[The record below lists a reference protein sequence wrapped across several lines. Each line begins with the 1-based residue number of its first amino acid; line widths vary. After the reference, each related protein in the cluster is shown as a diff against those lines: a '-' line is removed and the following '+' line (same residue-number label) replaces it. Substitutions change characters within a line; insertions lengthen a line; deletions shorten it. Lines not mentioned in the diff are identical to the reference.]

1 MATKELRL
9 QYRRPPANVKQEHD
23 DDSDLEEPLLLGFKK
38 SDGRDTQIIHSGHFM
53 VSSPHIEHPPKKGY
67 DFDTVNK
74 QTCQT
79 YHFGKTSTSHLSI
92 DASLTKLFEC
102 MTLAYSGKL
111 VSPKWKNFKG
121 LKLLW
126 RDKIRLNNAIWRAW
140 YMQYVE
146 KRENPVCHFVTPLD
160 GTMGWEVN
168 RPAEA
173 IATEGKIWKRR
184 IEIVIREYH
193 KWRTYFKKRL
203 QKHKDDDLSSLLK
216 GPEEQF
222 SLFGEVFPDTLRVSF
237 CQDDEQAGRR
247 VSRKSRDSPVPMEMD
262 SLFDMDVLMSEFSDT
277 LFSTLASHQAVP
289 WPNPRE
295 IAHAGNADMIQP
307 GLIPLQPNLDFMDSF
322 EPLQDLFHSL
332 RQPVF
337 PFVSPTASS
346 VSSLPS
352 SSTQS
357 QAQLLSSMDLI
368 SSPGPLPTS
377 TPMVSQTSGLAGPPP
392 PPYASN
398 YMPLYSS
405 QLASTG
411 VSQLPQPS
419 VPQLQPH
426 DLPGNALGPLA
437 LPPLDS
443 APALDGSTSPSVI
456 THTATSAITPS
467 GGGGG
472 AISFGHGAAYCPPA
486 SKAPPP
492 PPPLPHP
499 QHRPRAQPLAQ
510 LPPAVSPLQH
520 PQTFAT
526 PRPIQPS
533 SSNKKARQVQRI
545 VPASTLPSSHLI
557 LTAPFPA
564 HPNAL
569 IVTPTPLNGDVVPT
583 TSMVITSS
591 SLGGTAGFH
600 ILPQAHNSP
609 LMIVPKEE
617 SSKKTPTKSTVRD
630 GQRSGQGSPCGPEQG
645 PGSQAPLN
653 CSKALAKNDSSQSRR
668 GTHISAEQKR
678 RFNINIGF
686 KTLCNLVPTLKSQS
700 NISNAATLQ
709 KTVDYIGKL
718 QQDRLQIQEETRRL
732 REEIEELN
740 ASINLCHEQLPA
752 TGVPITRNRFDHMRE
767 KFDEY
772 VKSRTLQNW
781 KFWIFSII
789 IKPLFESFNGTVSTT
804 SKGELCETTMQ
815 WLDRHCS
822 LPVLR
827 PMVLSSLTQLSKST
841 SILSDPSMLPE
852 EATQIVNNTPRQSTE
867 S

>member
-1 MATKELRL
+1 MATTSEER
-9 QYRRPPANVKQEHD
+9 QYRRPRVSIKQEQD
-23 DDSDLEEPLLLGFKK
+23 DDSDTEESHLGFRK
-38 SDGRDTQIIHSGHFM
+38 SDGRDSQIIHSGHFM

-74 QTCQT
+74 QTCRT

-160 GTMGWEVN
+160 GTMDTEDH

-173 IATEGKIWKRR
+173 IATEGKYWKRR

-222 SLFGEVFPDTLRVSF
+222 SLFGEVFPDTFRVSI
-237 CQDDEQAGRR
+237 CQDDEMAGRR
-247 VSRKSRDSPVPMEMD
+247 VARKSRESPVPMEMD
-262 SLFDMDVLMSEFSDT
+262 PLFDMDVLMSEFSDT
-277 LFSTLASHQAVP
+277 LFSTLASHQHLA

-332 RQPVF
+332 RQPIF
-337 PFVSPTASS
+337 PS
-346 VSSLPS
+346 VSLTATPVTPPPS
-352 SSTQS
+352 ISSQS
-357 QAQLLSSMDLI
+357 QGQLLSSMHLSAEHSLDHRLI
-368 SSPGPLPTS
+368 AAPVPLSVSSHID
-377 TPMVSQTSGLAGPPP
+377 SQ
-392 PPYASN
+392 ASEPSDASSYMQN
-398 YMPLYSS
+398 YMPLFSGPVPPSVQAGSS
-405 QLASTG
+405 SHM
-411 VSQLPQPS
+411 QPS
-419 VPQLQPH
+419 APPILPHSQPCQGA
-426 DLPGNALGPLA
+426 DKATKIATSPLDETTSLDASPPPSVNAQTPSSPCTPSEAIVFSQGSEFSALTRAPPTALLGPL
-437 LPPLDS
+437 
-443 APALDGSTSPSVI
+443 SPS
-456 THTATSAITPS
+456 P
-467 GGGGG
+467 
-472 AISFGHGAAYCPPA
+472 AA
-486 SKAPPP
+486 
-492 PPPLPHP
+492 
-499 QHRPRAQPLAQ
+499 
-510 LPPAVSPLQH
+510 PLQH
-520 PQTFAT
+520 PLTFAL

-533 SSNKKARQVQRI
+533 CSNKKTRHVQRI
-545 VPASTLPSSHLI
+545 VPANPVPSSHLI
-557 LTAPFPA
+557 LTAPFPG
-564 HPNAL
+564 HTSTV
-569 IVTPTPLNGDVVPT
+569 IVTPTPLKADMVPST
-583 TSMVITSS
+583 GMVI
-591 SLGGTAGFH
+591 APGFH
-600 ILPQAHNSP
+600 ILPQTQKSP
-609 LMIVPKEE
+609 QLIIPKEE
-617 SSKKTPTKSTVRD
+617 TYSSRRKKQPPPTGTGNEGHS
-630 GQRSGQGSPCGPEQG
+630 SGQGSPCGSEQV
-645 PGSQAPLN
+645 PSPQSPLSSSTAL
-653 CSKALAKNDSSQSRR
+653 SKTESNQSRR

-686 KTLCNLVPTLKSQS
+686 KTLCSMVPTLKSQS

-709 KTVDYIGKL
+709 KTVEYIGKL
-718 QQDRLQIQEETRRL
+718 QQERQQMQEETKRL

-740 ASINLCHEQLPA
+740 ASINVCQELLPA
-752 TGVPITRNRFDHMRE
+752 TGVPITRHRFDYMRE

-789 IKPLFESFNGTVSTT
+789 IKPLFESFNGAVSTT
-804 SKGELCETTMQ
+804 SKGELCETTLQ

-827 PMVLSSLTQLSKST
+827 PMVLSTLRQLSTST
-841 SILSDPSMLPE
+841 SILTDPSLLPE
-852 EATQIVNNTPRQSTE
+852 EATQAANNTHRHSAD